1 MNLPPERTD
10 DAVLVR
16 ETEERPVVRDDEH
29 NPVVRARDLEA
40 VKAALEL
47 KIKVGFAVVGA
58 IGVANLLG
66 IRTADSRLPATAWH
80 AVRTLFAVIGI

>member
-1 MNLPPERTD
+1 VNPPPDPTD

-16 ETEERPVVRDDEH
+16 ETEERPVVRDSGD
-29 NPVVRARDLEA
+29 NPVVRFRDLERA
-40 VKAALEL
+40 TAQIET

-66 IRTADSRLPATAWH
+66 IRTADSRLPSTAWH
-80 AVRTLFAVIGI
+80 ALRTLLAAIT